1 MLYQQTIEK
10 LHALKLTGFANALE
24 EQRRSQSAADL
35 TFEERLGL
43 LVERQWLWREN
54 RSLKTRLRQA
64 RLKVQACVED
74 LDYRASR
81 GLGRDVLEQMAAAEW
96 VANRRCC
103 LITGPAGA
111 GKTYLACA
119 LAQRACRDGF
129 RTIYYQ
135 AQKLFR
141 ELATARCDGSLSRLL
156 AKITRAHLLVIDDL
170 GLEKAGPDDYR
181 DLLELIDDRH
191 GTGATIMTSQY
202 PVSAWHDLIGNATV
216 ADALLDRLVHG
227 AYRID
232 FTGSESMRKIRATR
246 EAGAANRK
254 PTSG

>member
-1 MLYQQTIEK
+1 MLYQQTIAK
-10 LHALKLTGFANALE
+10 LNAMKLNGFADALE
-24 EQRRSQSAADL
+24 EQRRTQAVTELS
-35 TFEERLGL
+35 FEERLGL

-54 RSLKTRLRQA
+54 RSLQTRLRQA

-74 LDYRASR
+74 LDCASAR

-103 LITGPAGA
+103 LVTGPAGV

-129 RTIYYQ
+129 RTLYFQ

-141 ELATARCDGSLSRLL
+141 ELAAARCDGSLTRFL
-156 AKITRAHLLVIDDL
+156 AKTARAQLLVIDDF

-181 DLLELIDDRH
+181 DLLELVDDRH
-191 GTGATIMTSQY
+191 GAGATIVTSQY
-202 PVSAWHDLIGNATV
+202 PVAAWHDLVGNPTV

-227 AYRID
+227 AYRIELE
-232 FTGSESMRKIRATR
+232 GESMRKIRAR
-246 EAGAANRK
+246 EAAGQKRK
-254 PTSG
+254 NTSG

>member
-1 MLYQQTIEK
+1 MLYQQTLEK
-10 LHALKLTGFANALE
+10 LHAMKLTGIADALE
-24 EQRRSQSAADL
+24 EQRRTQNVAELS
-35 TFEERLGL
+35 FEERLGL

-54 RSLKTRLRQA
+54 RSLQTRLRLA
-64 RLKVQACVED
+64 RLKVQAYVED

-103 LITGPAGA
+103 LITGPAGS

-119 LAQRACRDGF
+119 LAQQACRNGF
-129 RTIYYQ
+129 RSLYFQ

-141 ELATARCDGSLSRLL
+141 DLATARCDGSLTRLL
-156 AKITRAHLLVIDDL
+156 ARITRAQLLVIDDL

-191 GTGATIMTSQY
+191 GTGATLITSQY
-202 PVSAWHDLIGNATV
+202 PVTAWHDLIGNPTI

-232 FTGSESMRKIRATR
+232 FTGESMRKLRAR
-246 EAGAANRK
+246 EASTSNRK
-254 PTSG
+254 RSAG